1 MLVRRIVKVMTGKKN
16 ANKNKKSKIDIN
28 AFYILQAGNAKKAIN
43 TQDIRNY
50 AKPACEGKK

>member
-50 AKPACEGKK
+50 AKPAY